1 MDPIRHEAVERDNLT
16 PLLLATLTNHEGA
29 ISCVRWAPTGN
40 MLASAGD
47 DKTIVI
53 WQLSSDKTFG
63 GLVMSNLEGDVNIEY
78 WRYTK
83 ALKAHLGDVTDLA
96 WAPHGRQFASCSL
109 DGVICIWDTT
119 NFTLAHKLEYHTGP
133 VKGIAWDPVGE
144 FFASQSG
151 DNTVAVWQTRDWEV
165 VRAIQKPFEQAKDT
179 LFFRRLSWSA
189 DGSFLAAT
197 HAYNANKA
205 SPVCALIERNSWAC
219 TRDLVGHDAPV
230 QVARFSP
237 FMFVSPDVKDPNQ
250 RLAEAQNICALGSQD
265 CAVSVWK
272 SPNVRAL
279 VVAKFVH
286 SDSVTDMCWGDSGYE
301 LITASLDGTV
311 CYMKFSREEL
321 GEPLSRSEM
330 ALKLRTLHGEVI
342 DDNAEPFF
350 IAETPEQLSLYEQQQ
365 RERAA
370 IPMDTSVVPVHNL
383 PQKPIAAS
391 KLLASAPQAES
402 FAKDGRRRIQP
413 QLLVASTDEAEAP
426 QTALAQVRQPAA
438 VVPRRVGPG
447 NGLTAVPKT
456 LGMASSSAQSAASS
470 SSQPPPSSRAAPL
483 AAQPVQRNRPAF
495 AVPKGMPATTPAAA
509 APLVPAAK
517 PPVRVNP
524 MGSAA
529 TTSTSVAGPMT
540 ATATTSTSRAPVS
553 RGAGS
558 QPESLQTKEQTTRVQ
573 STLLLSAPE
582 LLTSVQIFSNHSNQ
596 VISVSADERKIPVGD
611 STHIKLAYIT
621 AVPNSESGP
630 RWHTVLNSPVQY
642 LACSSNF
649 VVALCKDGEIH
660 VFSILGRRILPA
672 VRIPSGVHFLA
683 IHNEELIVLSR
694 DKHLYIWNLESLVC
708 TVHAEPF
715 SSVFDQLE
723 AHVIAK
729 YQVEATI
736 TVTGVIVLLVP
747 AAYQCYAFDP
757 SLRAW
762 LLVVD
767 NANRLFACSAH
778 SSHLPSTLPALESSS
793 TRSRYALPNSL
804 ALAVKQVAEQNA
816 AVGPLKSLQHSIGPG
831 PLSTAQVMSSALGGD
846 PDLQCAATVAYLE
859 HQIAASVALLS
870 VYEYQYWMTTL
881 ITFLAD
887 AGLTIR
893 LGAMMESLI
902 PAHEENRDQRLAR
915 MLEPADHYRLVEAL
929 LARLSS
935 LPGCSKLAT
944 SLLERLRAGG
954 EAMAQL
960 ARPHY

>member
-1 MDPIRHEAVERDNLT
+1 MRLATGGTDRKVQIWNMDPIRHEAVERDNLT

-286 SDSVTDMCWGDSGYE
+286 SDS
-301 LITASLDGTV
+301 
-311 CYMKFSREEL
+311 
-321 GEPLSRSEM
+321 

-649 VVALCKDGEIH
+649 VVAL
-660 VFSILGRRILPA
+660 F
-672 VRIPSGVHFLA
+672 RIPSGVHFLA